1 MPTVDKLPA
10 NKTNRFLRFIL
21 WLVLL
26 VVALESGLRLFGYG
40 RYVVYRP
47 DERLLWLP
55 VPGHKLTE
63 ANHKPIT
70 ISEDGF
76 RYKEK
81 LGPKQSGQVRVFAFG
96 DSVTMGWGVGDD
108 STYSAF
114 LERMLNAKCPRH
126 SFQVVDA
133 GINAY
138 PNSLVLERIKKVIE
152 DKFKPDIVVFDF
164 SGNTH
169 MEGLVDTHGAVRAK
183 FLNRVRMKGWLRR
196 SAIYDFVIED
206 LLRTIVYYRLRH
218 MLVAG
223 SLDTR
228 QASEELDV
236 KQFTSRLNDAFQVCQ
251 SNNVKMILLV
261 TGTNGETA
269 PDHPF
274 QGAMVDFGREH
285 GIPVVDMIAVWKSMN
300 QDVIFQDYGH
310 PRPEGHELIAQQ
322 LFETIH
328 GLDHYC
334 SAEPEISAA
343 SSSSSLRKPPA
354 KDGMSESPRRDQS
367 AQ

>member
-1 MPTVDKLPA
+1 MPASVPA
-10 NKTNRFLRFIL
+10 KKRGFLRFLL
-21 WLVLL
+21 WFALI
-26 VVALESGLRLFGYG
+26 VVALELCLRLFGYG
-40 RYVVYRP
+40 HYVVYRP

-55 VPGHKLTE
+55 LPGHNLTE

-81 LGPKQSGQVRVFAFG
+81 LGPKQNGQVRVFAFG

-126 SFQVVDA
+126 NFQVVDA

-138 PNSLVLERIKKVIE
+138 PNSLVLERMKKVIE
-152 DKFKPDIVVFDF
+152 DQFKPDVVVIGF
-164 SGNTH
+164 SGNTR
-169 MEGLVDTHGAVRAK
+169 MEGLVDTQGAVREK
-183 FLNRVRMKGWLRR
+183 FLNRVRVKGWLRR

-206 LLRTIVYYRLRH
+206 LLRSIVYYRLRH
-218 MLVAG
+218 MMVAG

-228 QASEELDV
+228 QAGEELDV

-261 TGTNGETA
+261 TGTNGETT
-269 PDHPF
+269 PEHPF
-274 QGAMVDFGREH
+274 QGAMLEFGRDH
-285 GIPVVDMIAVWKSMN
+285 GIPVINMIDVWKRIK
-300 QDVIFQDYGH
+300 QDQIFQDYGH
-310 PRPEGHELIAQQ
+310 PNPEGHELIAQQ
-322 LFETIH
+322 LFGTIQ

-334 SAEPEISAA
+334 STDPQVSAA
-343 SSSSSLRKPPA
+343 SSPSSLQTLPVKR
-354 KDGMSESPRRDQS
+354 GTSGVSRRDQP